1 MALEHKEIKRKKR
14 KKKQPSKDKAAPYNK
29 VTQIKDYL
37 RMYYEIRLNTLTY
50 NIEARSFDS
59 TEFKILDDF
68 MFNDIYIDLIEKGYK
83 CSPPMLERVLKSSY
97 SKPYNPIKEYFDELP
112 PYDGYDYIKDLAA
125 TVTIDNLSSEDIELK
140 DLWLPYLKKWL
151 VASVATI
158 LGRGNNHSCLILVG
172 AQGKGKT
179 TWLNK
184 LCPFVLKDYL
194 VCSHINPTLT
204 DQNTNNYLAEKW
216 FVNIDDQLETIFG
229 KDFNSMKAIITTPQ
243 VTNRKVYARIT
254 KTRPRICSFMGSV
267 NNPKF
272 LSDTE
277 NRRYLVFSVKD
288 LNYQHEVDMD
298 KVWAQAAHLLKEKA
312 YPYWFSSKEIDTLNK
327 VNEIYRQHTL
337 EEEWLSKLYMPC
349 TANDPKAH
357 FIMAS
362 EMLSQ
367 MNAHSGLRL
376 SIKKLSQAMDKQGFG
391 TAINKRIKNV
401 GPRKVFPV
409 KFLTDQHEQNLQK
422 ELKDT
427 YKT

>member
-1 MALEHKEIKRKKR
+1 MDTIPLPH
-14 KKKQPSKDKAAPYNK
+14 NK
-29 VTQIKDYL
+29 VSQLKDYL
-37 RMYYEIRLNTLTY
+37 NLHYEIRLNKLTY
-50 NIEARSFDS
+50 DIEVRSF
-59 TEFKILDDF
+59 EEKQFRVLDDF
-68 MFNDIYIDLIEKGYK
+68 IFNDMFIDLLEKGYK
-83 CSPPMLERVLKSSY
+83 YSAPMLERILKSSY
-97 SKPYNPIKEYFDELP
+97 ATPYNPVKDYFDKLP

-125 TVTIDNLSSEDIELK
+125 TVEIEDLSSENIQLK

-151 VASVATI
+151 VASASGIIAHGT
-158 LGRGNNHSCLILVG
+158 NHTCLILVG

-184 LCPFVLKDYL
+184 LCPSSLKDYL

-229 KDFNSMKAIITTPQ
+229 KDFNSMKAIITTPK

-277 NRRYLVFSVKD
+277 KRRYLVFSVKD
-288 LNYQHEVDMD
+288 VDYQHTVDMD
-298 KVWAQAAHLLKEKA
+298 KVWAQAAYMIRQESFD
-312 YPYWFSSKEIDTLNK
+312 YWFSREEIDVLNK
-327 VNEIYRQHTL
+327 VNEIYRQSSL

-349 TANDPKAH
+349 SPSDPKAH
-357 FIMAS
+357 FMMAS

-367 MNAHSGLRL
+367 MNDYSGLRL
-376 SIKKLSQAMDKQGFG
+376 SIKRLSQAMDKMGFG
-391 TAINKRIKNV
+391 NPQSKRLNNT
-401 GPRKVFPV
+401 GPRKVYPV
-409 KFLTDQHEQNLQK
+409 RFITDKHENQLQSDLKKSFNLS
-422 ELKDT
+422 
-427 YKT
+427 